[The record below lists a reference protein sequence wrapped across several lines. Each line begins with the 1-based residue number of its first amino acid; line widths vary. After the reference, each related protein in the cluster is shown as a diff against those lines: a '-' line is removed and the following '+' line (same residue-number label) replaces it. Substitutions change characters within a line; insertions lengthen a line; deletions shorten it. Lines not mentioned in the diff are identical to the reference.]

1 MRGLIDLGTRL
12 AHGKMNRL
20 TLLVMLLA
28 ARSLFLLCLPHGA
41 HSSDVNNWIGVDAAL
56 DSGANPYNTTTFLNW
71 PPLWMQVIFA
81 AGRVARAG
89 NFQLVNVLRCV
100 LIAAEGGVL
109 LLTHALLQRYC
120 SRERSFWLAL
130 GAIALNPISIL
141 LTCQH
146 CNFDIF
152 VALFVL
158 LALGFLLRFS
168 ENGDPVDWL
177 CGCACLGLGALTKTV
192 PLVLMPALAFG
203 LRKLAWKVR
212 MLGALLLLGP
222 ISLGISVIYSLGPKA
237 VTDNVLHYRSIAG
250 YFGVT
255 GIFRIVQ
262 WPWASNAYTRLFPV
276 VILALLALCALFAV
290 RRARATSE
298 ELPLYFLGLLAV
310 VPGLGPGY
318 GPQYIYWFL
327 ALLPIVFVAGT
338 NPRVRRAIIVFY
350 AVAIVTYITEYA
362 MFRSHGSFLVHLHP
376 TADLD
381 YLSGG
386 MSSQLGQACIRMP
399 LFLAWV
405 FMLGAIFARAGQSL
419 SRASDGSERAGVA
432 VQ

>member
-152 VALFVL
+152 VAF
-158 LALGFLLRFS
+158 
-168 ENGDPVDWL
+168 
-177 CGCACLGLGALTKTV
+177 
-192 PLVLMPALAFG
+192 
-203 LRKLAWKVR
+203 
-212 MLGALLLLGP
+212 
-222 ISLGISVIYSLGPKA
+222 
-237 VTDNVLHYRSIAG
+237 
-250 YFGVT
+250 
-255 GIFRIVQ
+255 
-262 WPWASNAYTRLFPV
+262 
-276 VILALLALCALFAV
+276 
-290 RRARATSE
+290 
-298 ELPLYFLGLLAV
+298 
-310 VPGLGPGY
+310 
-318 GPQYIYWFL
+318 
-327 ALLPIVFVAGT
+327 
-338 NPRVRRAIIVFY
+338 
-350 AVAIVTYITEYA
+350 
-362 MFRSHGSFLVHLHP
+362 
-376 TADLD
+376 
-381 YLSGG
+381 
-386 MSSQLGQACIRMP
+386 
-399 LFLAWV
+399 
-405 FMLGAIFARAGQSL
+405 
-419 SRASDGSERAGVA
+419 
-432 VQ
+432 